1 MSDDRPTPSEP
12 RGTER
17 LSVPAELARLRID
30 LSLARLFPEHSR
42 GYFQQCIRE
51 GRVRLN
57 GRQIQPKSPVAA
69 GDVVEIR
76 WPERKIYDL
85 VPQEVE
91 FTILAEDRD
100 VIVINKPPGLVVHP
114 AEGNTEGTLVHGLL
128 HYDYEAF
135 RAMVDATMR
144 PGIVHRLDKD
154 TSGAMVI
161 ARNMVARQRLKDA
174 FKERLTEKTYLAIVV
189 GECGAPFG
197 TIETQMGRHPV
208 LRTKMAVLPEG
219 GKYALTKYRV
229 LGIGQGC
236 TLLEVRIYTG
246 RTHQIR
252 VHVSHIHHPILGDH
266 LYGGRG
272 RDVPIT
278 VPRQMLHAWKLA
290 FPHPRTGVMREY
302 MAPPPADFR
311 LALHEL
317 DLPHVNGGPF
327 AENPVVPPG
336 WEVPVELP
344 VDDLEEDEQ

>member
-1 MSDDRPTPSEP
+1 MSDARPSPPEP
-12 RGTER
+12 RGT
-17 LSVPAELARLRID
+17 ARLVVPSELGRLRVD

-51 GRVRLN
+51 GRVRVN
-57 GRQIQPKSPVAA
+57 GHQVQPKTPVAA
-69 GDVVEIR
+69 GDVVEVR

-85 VPQEVE
+85 VPQAVE
-91 FTILAEDRD
+91 FAVLAEDRD
-100 VIVINKPPGLVVHP
+100 VLVINKPPGLVVHP

-128 HYDYEAF
+128 HYDYESF
-135 RAMVDATMR
+135 RPMIDATMR
-144 PGIVHRLDKD
+144 PGVVHRLDKD
-154 TSGAMVI
+154 TSGAMVV
-161 ARNMVARQRLKDA
+161 ARNLSARQRLKEA
-174 FKERLTEKTYLAIVV
+174 FKERLTEKTYLAIVL
-189 GECGAPFG
+189 GECGADCG

-208 LRTKMAVLPEG
+208 LRTKMAVLEEG
-219 GKYALTKYRV
+219 GKYALTTYRV

-278 VPRQMLHAWKLA
+278 VTRQMLHAWKLA
-290 FPHPRTGVMREY
+290 FPHPRTGVMRQF
-302 MAPPPADFR
+302 MAPPPPDFR

-317 DLPHVNGGPF
+317 DLPCVNGGPV
-327 AENPVVPPG
+327 AENPVVPVG
-336 WEVPVELP
+336 WEAPDELAE
-344 VDDLEEDEQ
+344 DDLEEDEQ